1 MTRVIHIDDL
11 SHPVDKSPLFACEYL
26 SLILLVTMLHPNIHN
41 KDTHYSLSR
50 RSLFIIK
57 TSIIDYTRSLP
68 HLYHTHKKQG
78 TSPNLS
84 LAINY
89 HPKIKRFLLS
99 HLTFLFSRHST
110 FRERRFIIH
119 FKYFLQIYPPKIWWI
134 QSGQLISITP
144 LIHISAIFIW

>member
-1 MTRVIHIDDL
+1 MTRVIHIDEL
-11 SHPVDKSPLFACEYL
+11 SRPADKSLLFSCQYL
-26 SLILLVTMLHPNIHN
+26 SLILLVTILYPSIHN

-78 TSPNLS
+78 TSPYLS

-89 HPKIKRFLLS
+89 HLKIKRFFLS
-99 HLTFLFSRHST
+99 HLTLSFSPQSA
-110 FRERRFIIH
+110 FRERRFIIY
-119 FKYFLQIYPPKIWWI
+119 FKYFQQIYPPKIGWI
-134 QSGQLISITP
+134 QKSSTFAP
-144 LIHISAIFIW
+144 TTHPY

>member
-1 MTRVIHIDDL
+1 MSLVIQSINRPFSPAHIYP
-11 SHPVDKSPLFACEYL
+11 SSFC
-26 SLILLVTMLHPNIHN
+26 LLCFIPTFITKTPTIHYQN
-41 KDTHYSLSR
+41 TCYSLSR

-89 HPKIKRFLLS
+89 HLKIKRFFLS
-99 HLTFLFSRHST
+99 HLTLSFSTQSA
-110 FRERRFIIH
+110 FRERIFIINL
-119 FKYFLQIYPPKIWWI
+119 KYFQQIYLPKIWLREDSPWI
-134 QSGQLISITP
+134 DNLSLPT
-144 LIHISAIFIW
+144 